1 LALVPT
7 SRRAPR
13 SLNDRSLLRLA
24 RDESRNSHTP
34 ETAVGLR
41 LLGRSCRRLTP
52 VATVSA
58 PPAVERSL
66 RSSACAIADRVSVL
80 ELSMSLLP
88 FKRGSSTHRRLVWSE
103 MFKMD
108 HRRRLRLDKTLWPSE
123 ISCAP
128 ESLAPGPT
136 SIFPFAPTAA
146 LRQSMR
152 PYGPEACP
160 LRPGERPIRAQP
172 PGKWSPP
179 TLPSHARLSTAW
191 RCRQKCHRAC
201 RRSISRPHREH

>member
-1 LALVPT
+1 MSPL
-7 SRRAPR
+7 
-13 SLNDRSLLRLA
+13 SLNDRSPLRLA

-41 LLGRSCRRLTP
+41 LMGRSCRRLTP

-58 PPAVERSL
+58 QPAVERSL
-66 RSSACAIADRVSVL
+66 RSSACAIVDRVSVL

-128 ESLAPGPT
+128 ESLGPRRN
-136 SIFPFAPTAA
+136 FYLPFRASRRPSSVNAA
-146 LRQSMR
+146 LRSR
-152 PYGPEACP
+152 GLP
-160 LRPGERPIRAQP
+160 LTS
-172 PGKWSPP
+172 W
-179 TLPSHARLSTAW
+179 RLTHPRSTA
-191 RCRQKCHRAC
+191 REIVAAD
-201 RRSISRPHREH
+201 SPIPSRICDCIGCPFVASYSL